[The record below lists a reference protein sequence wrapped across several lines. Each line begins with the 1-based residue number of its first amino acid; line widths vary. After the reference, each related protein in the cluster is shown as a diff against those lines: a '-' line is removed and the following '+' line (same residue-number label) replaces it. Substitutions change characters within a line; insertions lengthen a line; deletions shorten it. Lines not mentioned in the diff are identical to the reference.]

1 MKLGTLSVGCEKVHA
16 VMYLAVKDPSRIS
29 KKLSCGLH
37 SNKSKYRLQTSTNFF
52 GKAN

>member
-1 MKLGTLSVGCEKVHA
+1 MKLGTLSLGCEKVHA

-52 GKAN
+52 